1 MRLILLR
8 YRQHRANDG
17 VVWRGWFRLGKSHEI
32 ELSLHLFFVL
42 TVLVVTSV
50 LAQVFFPRFFPGWT
64 TVVYWLVAIS
74 VTLTDSLAGLLHEL
88 GHAVV
93 ALARGRSVYCITLYG
108 WAAAT
113 RRSSGTARTRDTV
126 AIALAGPLS
135 HLLMASA
142 LLFIW
147 TLLPP
152 ENEPLRVAAGFPAL
166 SNFIVGMVNL
176 LPVTPLDGGRV
187 VRALLAGVVVRA

>member
-1 MRLILLR
+1 MRLLLAHQR
-8 YRQHRANDG
+8 HHRAGDG
-17 VVWRGWFRLGKSHEI
+17 VVWRGGFHLGKSQEI

-42 TVLVVTSV
+42 TVLIVT
-50 LAQVFFPRFFPGWT
+50 LLLGQLFFPRFFPGWT

-93 ALARGRSVYCITLYG
+93 ALARGRRVYCITLYG
-108 WAAAT
+108 LAAAS
-113 RRSSGTARTRDTV
+113 RRSSGSAKTRDTV
-126 AIALAGPLS
+126 AIALAGPIS
-135 HLLMASA
+135 HMLIASA
-142 LLFIW
+142 LLFVW

-166 SNFIVGMVNL
+166 SNFIVGMLNL
-176 LPVTPLDGGRV
+176 LPILPLDGGRV
-187 VRALLAGVVVRA
+187 VGALLAPVVRA